1 MLRRAGVFAV
11 AALIA
16 LAGCRPAGP
25 FGGAASPGGIPTS
38 EPVVRVGVAVDA
50 PRVEISASSPYEL
63 VVPGT
68 ETRISAGAGEVWT
81 FTADEAGR
89 VLGRSAAGRTL
100 GPVSA
105 MVRIDPSEGGRVLI
119 DGRPF
124 RGGALVRSAGPGRLT
139 AVNLVALESYLLGVV
154 PRELGPRPPSEIE
167 AVKAQAVAARTYAIA
182 TLGSRERYGFDVFA
196 TIEDQ
201 VYGGEEA
208 EDSVASRAVRET
220 RGEVVTYRGTP
231 ILAYYHSTCGGRTAA
246 VEEVWPRPPQPYLKS
261 VSDEIGRS
269 GRYYC
274 DFSNRFRWSVT
285 WSGAELVTVLAR
297 TLVGVAGAPPESVRR
312 ITNVSVTG
320 RTPSNR
326 VEAVRVVVD
335 GGEYVIRGDSTRWLL
350 APPSGGILNSSRF
363 ELRQDRSGGEVV
375 RLVVEGGGW
384 GHGVG
389 MCQVGAI
396 GRARAGHDYRR
407 ILRAYY
413 RDTEV
418 TRLY

>member
-1 MLRRAGVFAV
+1 MAAAV
-11 AALIA
+11 LIA
-16 LAGCRPAGP
+16 LTACRPAGP
-25 FGGAASPGGIPTS
+25 VRRAAPPGVPTS
-38 EPVVRVGVAVDA
+38 EPLIRVGVAVA
-50 PRVEISASSPYEL
+50 TPEVEIGASSPFEI

-68 ETRISAGAGEVWT
+68 ETRVTAGAAEAWT

-89 VLGRSAAGRTL
+89 LIGRSGGGRVV
-100 GPVSA
+100 GPVA
-105 MVRIDPSEGGRVLI
+105 ELVRIDPGEGGHVLI
-119 DGRPF
+119 DGRPY
-124 RGGALVRSAGPGRLT
+124 RGGALIRSAGPGRVT
-139 AVNLVALESYLLGVV
+139 AINLVELESYLQGVV

-167 AVKAQAVAARTYAIA
+167 AVKAQAVAARTYTIG
-182 TLGSRERYGFDVFA
+182 TLGSRELHGFDVFA
-196 TIEDQ
+196 TVEDQ
-201 VYGGEEA
+201 VYGGAEA
-208 EDSVASRAVRET
+208 EDTVASRAVRET
-220 RGEVVTYRGTP
+220 RGEVVTYRGSP

-246 VEEVWPRPPQPYLKS
+246 VEEVWPLPPQPYLKS
-261 VSDEIGRS
+261 VSDAVGRS

-285 WSGAELVTVLAR
+285 WSGSELLAVLAR

-312 ITNVSVTG
+312 ITNVAVTG
-320 RTPSNR
+320 RTRSER
-326 VEAVRVVVD
+326 VEAVRVSADGTDYVV
-335 GGEYVIRGDSTRWLL
+335 RGDSTRWLL
-350 APPSGGILNSSRF
+350 APPKGGILNSSRF

-375 RLVVEGGGW
+375 RLVAEGGGW

-413 RDTEV
+413 RDTRV